1 MKGYIARGL
10 CRTIISNN
18 FDYSKLYLEVKN
30 KLVFYY
36 VNYVNH
42 TNLLIMLNYV
52 KQNFWLLVEYLVVEN
67 ERNIIP

>member
-30 KLVFYY
+30 KLVFNY
-36 VNYVNH
+36 VNYVNY
-42 TNLLIMLNYV
+42 TNYINYA
-52 KQNFWLLVEYLVVEN
+52 KLCKTKLLVVG
-67 ERNIIP
+67 